1 MASITSL
8 SADDVQRL
16 FSQDAVFYVED
27 PVVGERVVEMQKKG
41 FPIES
46 ADGLD
51 FCKQNVLDDTVCKK
65 HTMTGLSNLLSAC
78 PARFRCPITMVRPW
92 NLRSIPNRSKEHL
105 RIHDW
110 TEP

>member
-8 SADDVQRL
+8 SAADVQKL
-16 FSQDAVFYVED
+16 FSRDAVFYVED

-51 FCKQNVLDDTVCKK
+51 FCKHNVLDDTVCKT
-65 HTMTGLSNLLSAC
+65 HTMAGLSNLLSAC
-78 PARFRCPITMVRPW
+78 PAYSGGPVTVVGPW
-92 NLRSIPNRSKEHL
+92 NLRSISNGSK
-105 RIHDW
+105 
-110 TEP
+110 